1 MKKSLLAALTLLLGI
16 ATATTQAADIKNGK
30 KLQQKNCMSCHDDGI
45 YSREDRRVTSSDA
58 LRAQVQRC
66 ETNLNL
72 QWFPEDVDAVIEYLN
87 TSYYKFQ

>member
-1 MKKSLLAALTLLLGI
+1 MKTLISALVTTAVLAASQTVVATDINLG
-16 ATATTQAADIKNGK
+16 KS
-30 KLQQKNCMSCHDDGI
+30 LQQKNCMSCHDDGI

>member
-1 MKKSLLAALTLLLGI
+1 MKTLISAFVTTAVLAASQAVVATDINLG
-16 ATATTQAADIKNGK
+16 KS
-30 KLQQKNCMSCHDDGI
+30 LQQKNCMSCHDDGI

>member
-1 MKKSLLAALTLLLGI
+1 MKTLISAFATTAVLAASQTVVATDINLG
-16 ATATTQAADIKNGK
+16 KS
-30 KLQQKNCMSCHDDGI
+30 LQQKNCMSCHDDGI

>member
-1 MKKSLLAALTLLLGI
+1 MKTLISAFFTTAVLAASQAVVATDINLG
-16 ATATTQAADIKNGK
+16 KS
-30 KLQQKNCMSCHDDGI
+30 LQQKNCMSCHDDGI

>member
-1 MKKSLLAALTLLLGI
+1 MKTLISALVTTAVLAASQTVVATDINLG
-16 ATATTQAADIKNGK
+16 KS
-30 KLQQKNCMSCHDDGI
+30 LQQKNCMSCHDDGI

-87 TSYYKFQ
+87 TSFYKFQ

>member
-1 MKKSLLAALTLLLGI
+1 MKTLISAFVTTAVLAASQTVVATDINLG
-16 ATATTQAADIKNGK
+16 KS
-30 KLQQKNCMSCHDDGI
+30 LQQKNCMSCHDDGI

>member
-1 MKKSLLAALTLLLGI
+1 MKTLITAFVTIAMFAA
-16 ATATTQAADIKNGK
+16 TQAAVAIDINNGK
-30 KLQQKNCMSCHDDGI
+30 SLQQENCMGCHDDGV

-87 TSYYKFQ
+87 TSFYKFQ

>member
-1 MKKSLLAALTLLLGI
+1 MKTLIATFVTTAMLAASQTIL
-16 ATATTQAADIKNGK
+16 AADTNHGK
-30 KLQQKNCMSCHDDGI
+30 SLQQKNCMGCHDDGI

-87 TSYYKFQ
+87 TSFYKFQ

>member
-1 MKKSLLAALTLLLGI
+1 MKTLISALVTTAVLAASQTVLAI
-16 ATATTQAADIKNGK
+16 DINHGK
-30 KLQQKNCMSCHDDGI
+30 SLQQKNCMSCHDDSI
-45 YSREDRRVTSSDA
+45 YTREERRVTSSDA

-87 TSYYKFQ
+87 TSFYKFQ

>member
-1 MKKSLLAALTLLLGI
+1 MKTLISAFFTTAVLAASQTVVATDINLG
-16 ATATTQAADIKNGK
+16 KS
-30 KLQQKNCMSCHDDGI
+30 LQQKNCMSCHDDGI

-66 ETNLNL
+66 EANLNL

>member
-1 MKKSLLAALTLLLGI
+1 MKTLISAFVTTTVLAASQTVVATDINLG
-16 ATATTQAADIKNGK
+16 KS
-30 KLQQKNCMSCHDDGI
+30 LQQKNCMSCHDDGI

>member
-1 MKKSLLAALTLLLGI
+1 MKTLISAFITTAVLAASQAVVATDINLG
-16 ATATTQAADIKNGK
+16 KS
-30 KLQQKNCMSCHDDGI
+30 LQQKNCMSCHDDGI

>member
-1 MKKSLLAALTLLLGI
+1 MKTLIAAFVTTAMLAASQTVVAI
-16 ATATTQAADIKNGK
+16 DINDGK
-30 KLQQKNCMSCHDDGI
+30 ALQQKNCMSCHDDGI
-45 YSREDRRVTSSDA
+45 YTREERRVTSNDA

-87 TSYYKFQ
+87 TSFYKFQ

>member
-1 MKKSLLAALTLLLGI
+1 MKTLITAFVTIAMFAA
-16 ATATTQAADIKNGK
+16 TQAAVAIDINNGK
-30 KLQQKNCMSCHDDGI
+30 SLQQENCMGCHDDGI

-87 TSYYKFQ
+87 TSFYKFQ

>member
-1 MKKSLLAALTLLLGI
+1 MKTLISALVTTAVLAASQTVV
-16 ATATTQAADIKNGK
+16 ATDINHGK
-30 KLQQKNCMSCHDDGI
+30 ALQQKNCMSCHDDGI

>member
-1 MKKSLLAALTLLLGI
+1 MKTLISALVTTAVLAASQAVVATDINLG
-16 ATATTQAADIKNGK
+16 KS
-30 KLQQKNCMSCHDDGI
+30 LQQKNCMSCHDDGI